1 MNFCFRVDA
10 GNKIGMG
17 HLTESICLADSLR
30 SRTNGEIVFLVNRFA
45 PALDTI
51 KRSGYEYHIV
61 REGLDAQENAE
72 IVLDWIRKND
82 VQVVI
87 VDLLNVE
94 NTYLQKLKNSAAK
107 LVVILDDAEHRQVVG
122 DLVINFNITQ
132 DEKFYLVLP
141 PSGTNY
147 LIGPKYMLLP
157 EELHEIW
164 KKEKTLPETCGTIF
178 VNQGGGDPY
187 GLTMKIIKELERL
200 NLKQKVIVVV
210 GDAVSNKHKT
220 ELKSIMP
227 KLKNNYQFEWG
238 IKPER
243 MYQLMSQSDIAL
255 TAAGNTLYE
264 LAIFGVP
271 PITIC
276 HHQKHNQVAKEF
288 EKRGACINLG
298 IGKYLSTKE
307 IIEAVKLL
315 INSKEKRYHLS
326 QNIKRIVDG
335 LGCKRVV
342 GTISSI
348 SRL

>member
-45 PALDTI
+45 PVLDTI

-200 NLKQKVIVVV
+200 NLKQKVIVVI
-210 GDAVSNKHKT
+210 GPAMLPQHRKEITN
-220 ELKSIMP
+220 LKP
-227 KLKNNYQFEWG
+227 QLKNSYQFEWDVTQ
-238 IKPER
+238 KK
-243 MYQLMSQSDIAL
+243 MYQLMLEGDLAI

-264 LAIFGVP
+264 LAVFGIPSIAV
-271 PITIC
+271 C
-276 HHQKHNQVAKEF
+276 HHERHNKVASKFEERMAVVNLGVGSDLPDNVIAGEVEQLLLAKE
-288 EKRGACINLG
+288 RRSS
-298 IGKYLSTKE
+298 LS
-307 IIEAVKLL
+307 
-315 INSKEKRYHLS
+315 H
-326 QNIKRIVDG
+326 NIKKIVDG
-335 LGCKRVV
+335 LGSKR
-342 GTISSI
+342 IAEYILEMCS
-348 SRL
+348 

>member
-51 KRSGYEYHIV
+51 KRSGYAYHIV

-200 NLKQKVIVVV
+200 NLKQKVIVVI
-210 GDAVSNKHKT
+210 GPAMLLQHRKEITN
-220 ELKSIMP
+220 LKP
-227 KLKNNYQFEWG
+227 QLKNSYQFEWDVTQ
-238 IKPER
+238 KK
-243 MYQLMSQSDIAL
+243 MYQLMLEGDLAI

-264 LAIFGVP
+264 LAVFGIPSIAV
-271 PITIC
+271 C
-276 HHQKHNQVAKEF
+276 HHERHNKVASKFEERMAVVNLGVGSDLPDNVIAGEVEQLLLAKE
-288 EKRGACINLG
+288 RRSS
-298 IGKYLSTKE
+298 LS
-307 IIEAVKLL
+307 
-315 INSKEKRYHLS
+315 H
-326 QNIKRIVDG
+326 NIKKIVDG
-335 LGCKRVV
+335 LGSKR
-342 GTISSI
+342 IAEYILEMCS
-348 SRL
+348 